1 MCLLVK
7 SGGSKCC
14 RIQVNRRLDVVDK
27 VFKQLQAH
35 IESVLLCDK
44 AYSQGC
50 IARSTSEALMHL
62 LLQRCTAPHQ
72 AHPVEGTVQWSE
84 TVLQYCQQAQGRRL
98 CAGARKVLLVFCKNV
113 HFNQPHAEILCQV
126 SVATLLTLAAHKQ
139 PPQKVQ
145 HWRSVHSAVRSQG
158 SCEVLVSFQAYSL
171 CCILCTGA

>member
-72 AHPVEGTVQWSE
+72 APSAAGTVRQSE
-84 TVLQYCQQAQGRRL
+84 TVLKHCQQAQGRRL
-98 CAGARKVLLVFCKNV
+98 CAAARKVVLVSCEHI
-113 HFNQPHAEILCQV
+113 HFTQPHAEILCQIPG
-126 SVATLLTLAAHKQ
+126 AMLLTLAAHKQ

-145 HWRSVHSAVRSQG
+145 HWRSGHSAVRSQG
-158 SCEVLVSFQAYSL
+158 SCELLASLQAYSL
-171 CCILCTGA
+171 GCNLCTGA